1 MQTLQGG
8 PKMQE
13 EASLSH
19 LVVRHKHLALAL
31 AQSFPEADDETLADT
46 LEGISSLPGLL
57 SIIVRSRIEDE
68 ALAECL
74 RRRIEEMRQRLER
87 IEARAGQKK
96 ALVVAAME
104 EAGIRKLVEADFTL
118 SLRPG
123 SPKLI
128 VIDETL
134 IPEEF
139 WRPQA
144 PRLDRQ
150 WLLAALKN
158 GRSVPGA
165 DLGNPETT
173 LAVRRS

>member
-1 MQTLQGG
+1 MQQ
-8 PKMQE
+8 Q
-13 EASLSH
+13 ASSLSH
-19 LVVRHKHLALAL
+19 LVIRHKHLAL
-31 AQSFPEADDETLADT
+31 AQSFPEADEKTLADT
-46 LEGISSLPGLL
+46 LEGVSDLPGLL
-57 SIIVRSRIEDE
+57 STLVRSRIEDE
-68 ALAECL
+68 TLAECL

-87 IEARAGQKK
+87 LEVRAGQKK
-96 ALVVAAME
+96 ALVLAAME
-104 EAGIRKLVEADFTL
+104 EAGIKKLVEADFTL
-118 SLRPG
+118 SLRLG
-123 SPKLI
+123 SPKLV

-165 DLGNPETT
+165 ELGNPEPT

>member
-1 MQTLQGG
+1 MFGHELQLIVS
-8 PKMQE
+8 KHKSLA
-13 EASLSH
+13 ASL
-19 LVVRHKHLALAL
+19 ANA
-31 AQSFPEADDETLADT
+31 FPEADEETLRDT
-46 LEGISSLPGLL
+46 LEGVSDLPGLL
-57 SIIVRSRIEDE
+57 STLIRSRMEDE
-68 ALAECL
+68 SLAECL
-74 RRRIEEMRQRLER
+74 RRRINEMKQRLER
-87 IEARAGQKK
+87 LETRAGQKK
-96 ALVVAAME
+96 ALVLAAME

-128 VIDETL
+128 VIDDTL

-165 DLGNPETT
+165 DLGNPEPT

>member
-1 MQTLQGG
+1 MRHWRTPFGVESRRCG
-8 PKMQE
+8 N
-13 EASLSH
+13 ASSGS
-19 LVVRHKHLALAL
+19 KSA
-31 AQSFPEADDETLADT
+31 
-46 LEGISSLPGLL
+46 PG
-57 SIIVRSRIEDE
+57 
-68 ALAECL
+68 
-74 RRRIEEMRQRLER
+74 RR
-87 IEARAGQKK
+87 K
-96 ALVVAAME
+96 ALVLAAME
-104 EAGIRKLVEADFTL
+104 EAGIKKLVEADFTL

-123 SPKLI
+123 LPKLI

-165 DLGNPETT
+165 DLGNPEPT